1 MKSKKLITLAAIL
14 IVAILAIFFIV
25 KCGGDKSEPDTA
37 AFRKIDSLAQIK
49 AKQHYDSAAIFF
61 DSSVVGQNK
70 LDSFRANPS
79 AYDRERHAY
88 DSLIRAKVLKNRQL
102 RTGAD

>member
-25 KCGGDKSEPDTA
+25 KCGGEKSETDTSEYQ
-37 AFRKIDSLAQIK
+37 KIDSLAQIK
-49 AKQHYDSAAIFF
+49 AKKYHDSATISI
-61 DSSVVGQNK
+61 DSAKAGQNK

-79 AYDRERHAY
+79 AYDRERNAY

-102 RTGAD
+102 RTGSD